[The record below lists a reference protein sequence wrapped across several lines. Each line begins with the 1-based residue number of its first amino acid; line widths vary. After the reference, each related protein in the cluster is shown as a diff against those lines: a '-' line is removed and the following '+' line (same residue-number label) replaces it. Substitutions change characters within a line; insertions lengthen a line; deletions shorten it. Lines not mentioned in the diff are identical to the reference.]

1 VKLKAFSILLLLSLL
16 ATTGFAFPGTSGK
29 GHITHEIWVTDQA
42 KDSIY
47 IVNGTT
53 HKIDHTLTPK
63 DGVGGNPHMLVF
75 DNAGEYAYV
84 ANMETGDMSVIRASD
99 RTIIETIKTEPGAHA
114 ALPTNNRD
122 KVIVANTP
130 SRSLSIIETDVEN
143 EEFTLIETV
152 NIEEKY
158 EILQDSE
165 RFPAPTPVCH
175 FFTAD
180 DSHFYVTLGGGG
192 LLVIETETLN
202 LVKAYDKNVVAPHGC
217 GLILS
222 PDETKMYANAG
233 SDKLGELYVFD
244 TETHELLKTV
254 DTRGFDAHG
263 VAITPDEQN
272 LWVVN
277 RASNNASIFDLETN
291 EIINQVSY
299 VGDSPDLM
307 KFSPNGQW
315 AYVTTRGPKPATGTH
330 MIAGDRPGLSII
342 NTNSLKKVKL
352 LDMPDG
358 DIHGID
364 VRVINRR

>member
-1 VKLKAFSILLLLSLL
+1 MKVLCMALLLSLL
-16 ATTGFAFPGTSGK
+16 ATTGFAYPGQSGK

-42 KDSIY
+42 KNQIY
-47 IVNGTT
+47 VVNGTT
-53 HKIDHTLTPK
+53 HKIEHILTPE
-63 DGVGGNPHMLVF
+63 DGVGEHPHMLVF

-84 ANMETGDMSVIRASD
+84 ANMKSGTMSVIRGSD
-99 RTIIETIKTEPGAHA
+99 KEIIETIETEPGAHA
-114 ALPTNNRD
+114 ALPTNKRD

-130 SRSLSIIETDVEN
+130 SKSISIIETDVEN
-143 EEFTLIETV
+143 EEFTFVETV
-152 NIEEKY
+152 NIEEEY
-158 EILQDSE
+158 EVLQNKD
-165 RFPAPTPVCH
+165 RFPNPTPVCH

-192 LLVIETETLN
+192 LLVFETKTLN
-202 LVKAYDKNVVAPHGC
+202 LVKAYDKDVVAPHGC

-233 SDKLGELYVFD
+233 SSTLGELYVFD
-244 TETHELLKTV
+244 TETHELLETK
-254 DTRGFDAHG
+254 DTLGYDAHG

-277 RASNNASIFDLETN
+277 RATNNATIFDLETTAAI
-291 EIINQVSY
+291 EQVSY

-315 AYVTTRGPKPATGTH
+315 AYVTTRGPEPATGTH
-330 MIAGDRPGLSII
+330 AVAGKRPGLSII
-342 NTNSLKKVKL
+342 NTHSLKKVKL
-352 LDMPDG
+352 LEMPEG

-364 VRVINRR
+364 VRVIDR